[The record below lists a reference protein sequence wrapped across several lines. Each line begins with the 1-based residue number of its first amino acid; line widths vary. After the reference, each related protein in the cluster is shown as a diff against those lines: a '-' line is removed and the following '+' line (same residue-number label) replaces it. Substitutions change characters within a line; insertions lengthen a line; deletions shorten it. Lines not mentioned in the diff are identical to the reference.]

1 MKGHDTMEK
10 NTASSQTAAESLL
23 NPAFVHENLLHLRRR
38 LMLSQ
43 SEFIVKYLSDEQG
56 KPLLSISKLS
66 NIETKGG
73 KDALKYA
80 ELISNQLSVDPNLFQ
95 LTPDAFAKN
104 IEIFIEGQLNSA
116 SAGNLSDLAQM
127 VQKTSYV
134 ETLVHVMC
142 DYLTDNLISGDL
154 KPGDKLPS
162 DRNLAVMF
170 GVGRTAV
177 REALKVLSVL
187 GLVRILPGQGTF
199 VASKS
204 ANFFMAP
211 LSWTFLLGEHNL
223 DNILT
228 VRTMLEDTSSRLAAG
243 KASDSEIDEISAIV
257 SSAQEAFSNYN
268 FQKFLEYDI
277 DFHLSIA
284 RGSHNQIIYE
294 LLLTSRKLLTHISK
308 SGLLGIEDMVGV
320 DSEHVAILNAIR
332 NRDPQKAQEAMAVH
346 MVNSNKRYK
355 L

>member
-1 MKGHDTMEK
+1 MEK
-10 NTASSQTAAESLL
+10 ISGLSQGSAEPIL
-23 NPAFVHENLLHLRRR
+23 NPAFIHENLLLLRRR

-43 SEFIVKYLSDEQG
+43 GEFISKYLSDESG
-56 KPLLSISKLS
+56 KPLLSVAKLS

-80 ELISNQLSVDPNLFQ
+80 EMISRQLSVDPSLFH

-104 IEIFIEGQLNSA
+104 IEVFIENQLHNTA
-116 SAGNLSDLAQM
+116 SGNLSDLAHRI
-127 VQKTSYV
+127 QKTGYV
-134 ETLVHVMC
+134 ETLVRIMC

-154 KPGDKLPS
+154 RPGDKLPS
-162 DRNLAVMF
+162 DRNLSIMF

-204 ANFFMAP
+204 ASFFMAP

-223 DNILT
+223 ENILT
-228 VRTMLEDTSSRLAAG
+228 VRSMLEDTSARLAAE
-243 KASDSEIDEISAIV
+243 KATEADLEETASIISA
-257 SSAQEAFSNYN
+257 AEDAFSNYN

-277 DFHLSIA
+277 NFHLSIA
-284 RGSHNQIIYE
+284 KGSHNQIIHE
-294 LLLTSRKLLTHISK
+294 LLLTSRKLITHISK
-308 SGLLGIEDMVGV
+308 SGLLSVEDLMSVS
-320 DSEHVAILNAIR
+320 SEHIAIFQAIKDR
-332 NRDPQKAQEAMAVH
+332 NPSAAQEAMALH
-346 MVNSNKRYK
+346 MEKSHKRYK
-355 L
+355 LC

>member
-1 MKGHDTMEK
+1 MYQTGFYNIILKGLAVMEK
-10 NTASSQTAAESLL
+10 PTGIAQDAAESIL
-23 NPAFVHENLLHLRRR
+23 NPAFVHENLLLLRRR

-43 SEFIVKYLSDEQG
+43 SEFIAKYLSDEDK

-80 ELISNQLSVDPNLFQ
+80 NIISEQLSVDPNLFQ

-104 IEIFIEGQLNSA
+104 IELFIESQLNNTTSGDI
-116 SAGNLSDLAQM
+116 SELAQM

-134 ETLVHVMC
+134 ETLVHVMS
-142 DYLTDNLISGDL
+142 DYLTDNLISGEL

-162 DRNLAVMF
+162 DRNLAAMF

-223 DNILT
+223 GNIIT
-228 VRTMLEDTSSRLAAG
+228 VRTMLEDTSSRLAAE
-243 KASDSEIDEISAIV
+243 KATAEELDEMGTII
-257 SSAQEAFSNYN
+257 SSAQELLPIIISRN
-268 FQKFLEYDI
+268 FW
-277 DFHLSIA
+277 S
-284 RGSHNQIIYE
+284 
-294 LLLTSRKLLTHISK
+294 
-308 SGLLGIEDMVGV
+308 M
-320 DSEHVAILNAIR
+320 ILIFT
-332 NRDPQKAQEAMAVH
+332 
-346 MVNSNKRYK
+346 
-355 L
+355 

>member
-1 MKGHDTMEK
+1 MEK
-10 NTASSQTAAESLL
+10 MTEYQNAATENILDPSCI
-23 NPAFVHENLLHLRRR
+23 HENLLLLRRR

-43 SEFIVKYLSDEQG
+43 GEFIAKYLSSESG

-73 KDALKYA
+73 KDALQYSRIIADK
-80 ELISNQLSVDPNLFQ
+80 LSVDANIFQ
-95 LTPDAFAKN
+95 LSPDAFAKN
-104 IEIFIEGQLNSA
+104 IELFIETQLNS
-116 SAGNLSDLAQM
+116 GNSSTNITDLAHM

-142 DYLTDNLISGDL
+142 DYLTDSLIAGNL

-170 GVGRTAV
+170 GVGRTAI

-199 VASKS
+199 VSS
-204 ANFFMAP
+204 SSSSFLTAP

-223 DNILT
+223 EHILT
-228 VRTMLEDTSSRLAAG
+228 VREMLEDASSRLSATYATEADIENLTKIFNAA
-243 KASDSEIDEISAIV
+243 KD
-257 SSAQEAFSNYN
+257 AFSASN
-268 FQKFLEYDI
+268 FQQFLEYDI
-277 DFHLSIA
+277 DFHLAIA
-284 RGSHNQIIYE
+284 KCSHNPIIYN
-294 LLLTSRKLLTHISK
+294 LLLTSRKLITHISK
-308 SGLLGIEDMVGV
+308 SGMVTIEDLIAIDREHTAIYESIVAH
-320 DSEHVAILNAIR
+320 DS
-332 NRDPQKAQEAMAVH
+332 
-346 MVNSNKRYK
+346 VNSNAIMRRHLESSARRYH